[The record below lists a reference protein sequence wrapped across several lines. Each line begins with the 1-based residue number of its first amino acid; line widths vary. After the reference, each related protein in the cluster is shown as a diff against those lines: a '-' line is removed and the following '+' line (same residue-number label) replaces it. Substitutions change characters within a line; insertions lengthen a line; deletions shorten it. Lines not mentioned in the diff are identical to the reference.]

1 MPPTRHVVMALLSLC
16 CITSAVADGRFPSP
30 SRYVPLAGA
39 AAPAPAALKQESSA
53 GALYAA
59 RLETPGLMVGEAP
72 TERGPRAVLELQGGG
87 VTGALGHP
95 RLPASRRLVEVPR
108 GAAVALDV
116 DEGVCTTVSLKE
128 WGLPDRLLPVQP
140 PVPKVEGAVV
150 PYVEDHL
157 AYAKDELYPAAAA
170 EIVDRAVIRGRE
182 VALVEIRPVR
192 ANPARGE
199 LRVCPSIGVRLVAE
213 GAAVKANAEGAAA
226 KENAEAARLASPQLD
241 AALAGVVA
249 STNETAAATSGPVGV
264 GGATDEG
271 AEGMLVIVHDS
282 LVSAL
287 QPFVDWK
294 RRTGFKVEVLKT
306 SQIGVSPDDVAVKA
320 AIQQRYQQ
328 WSHPSLG
335 FVLLVGDSAYVP
347 VHVGSAMGYS
357 QPDENWYACVDGS
370 DYLPDLAIARISTQT
385 AAETTNVVNKLLMY
399 ERATFPTTAWLSK
412 AGFVGTQEADYITTI
427 ETTHD
432 YVNTTYYVPNGYQQ
446 TAYSHGAAAS
456 DRHYHSYGATRADIS
471 ASINDGRGIVEYSGH
486 GAESMWYGPGDNG
499 SASYRQADVAA
510 NTNSGMYPFVVAN
523 ACLTAH
529 INYGSDVVGETWQKS
544 ANKGSVGYWGAS
556 DYSYWDEDDILER
569 SFHQHLFSAAAPLAG
584 QLTNLAKL
592 DVYNHYGAADNV
604 AYYYQIYTL
613 LSEPSL
619 SIWLGAPKAMSMTTT
634 PSLAVGG
641 TAFEATVT
649 DGTNP
654 IAGALVAVQRSSD
667 HVLEAAYTD
676 AAGHVALT
684 LAPPPAATGT
694 IAVTATRPGRRPVET
709 TIPVDPAAGAV
720 LGLDP
725 AALDDSAGCDP
736 DGYGDPGEWVVVR
749 ATLHNYGLT
758 AATNVAATLS
768 STSKIYVTEA
778 PLVVGTLAG
787 GASQAI
793 NFHVQIGAVSCLDSA
808 TFTVAATGDGGL
820 AASTSFQATLNRDFS
835 ETRTTETM
843 EHAGAA
849 PSGWTHGAGSGT
861 DDWAIVATANNT
873 QGGQYSFHC
882 SDPDSTSEKWLA
894 TPAYTVVAP
903 NPRFEVWHQIASEAS
918 WDGGRLEISTDG
930 GANWND
936 VGSHFTEGGYDAT
949 LKGGALSG
957 QQAWTGSTSFR
968 RTVADLSS
976 YVGQTVKL
984 RFRFSSDDSV
994 NVADGGWWIDDAA
1007 FVYGAGVGC
1016 DSHKCGVPTRDTAIA
1031 SMTKGSGVTLVW
1043 RADPLAVRY
1052 KILRGAD
1059 ATKKASFV
1067 DVTAQDAD
1075 PTDTTFTDNAAG
1087 NFAAYLVV
1095 VVGPDGDGP
1104 WGAFAP

>member
-1 MPPTRHVVMALLSLC
+1 MPPFRPAALALLSLS
-16 CITSAVADGRFPSP
+16 CITFAAADARFPSP
-30 SRYVPLAGA
+30 NRFVPLAGA
-39 AAPAPAALKQESSA
+39 ATPGPAALRREGAA

-72 TERGPRAVLELQGGG
+72 TERGPRAVLELQEGG
-87 VTGALGHP
+87 VTGALGRP

-108 GAAVALDV
+108 GAAVALAV
-116 DEGVCTTVSLKE
+116 DEGTCTDVSLKD
-128 WGLPDRLLPVQP
+128 WGLPGRLLPVQP
-140 PVPKVEGAVV
+140 PVPKVEGAAV
-150 PYVEDHL
+150 PYVEDDL

-170 EIVDRAVIRGRE
+170 EIVDRAVLRGRE

-192 ANPARGE
+192 VNAARGE

-213 GAAVKANAEGAAA
+213 GAAAQANAETAAA
-226 KENAEAARLASPQLD
+226 KGNAEAARLASPQLD
-241 AALAGVVA
+241 AALAGLVA
-249 STNETAAATSGPVGV
+249 STNETTATAGPVGA
-264 GGATDEG
+264 GGGTDEG

-294 RRTGFKVEVLKT
+294 RKTGFKVEVLKT

-347 VHVGSAMGYS
+347 VHVGTAMGDS

-412 AGFVGTQEADYITTI
+412 AGFVGTQQAEYITTI

-432 YVNTTYYVPNGYQQ
+432 YVNTTYYAPNGYQQ

-456 DRHYHSYGATRADIS
+456 DRHYHSKGATRADIS

-486 GAESMWYGPGDNG
+486 GAQDMWYGPGDNG
-499 SASYRQADVAA
+499 SASYRQSDVTA

-523 ACLTAH
+523 ACLTAQ
-529 INYGSDVVGETWQKS
+529 INYGADVVGETWQKS
-544 ANKGSVGYWGAS
+544 AGKGSVGYWGAS
-556 DYSYWDEDDILER
+556 DYSYWDEDDVLER
-569 SFHQHLFSAAAPLAG
+569 SFHRHLFSADAPLAG

-592 DVYNHYGAADNV
+592 DVYNHYGATDMV

-619 SIWLGAPKAMSMTTT
+619 SIWLGAPRAMSMTTT
-634 PSLAVGG
+634 PRLVVNG

-654 IAGALVAVQRSSD
+654 IAGALVAVRRASD
-667 HVLEAAYTD
+667 NVLEAAYTD

-684 LAPPPAATGT
+684 LSPPPTATGT
-694 IAVTATRPGRRPVET
+694 IAVTATHPGRRPVET
-709 TIPVDPAAGAV
+709 TIPVDPAADAA

-725 AALDDSAGCDP
+725 ASLDDSAGCDP

-749 ATLHNYGLT
+749 ATIHNYGQAT
-758 AATNVAATLS
+758 ATNVVATLS

-778 PLVVGTLAG
+778 PLVVGALAG

-793 NFHVQIGAVSCLDSA
+793 AFHVKIGAVSCLESA
-808 TFTVAATGDGGL
+808 TFTVSAAGDGGL
-820 AASTSFQATLNRDFS
+820 AATTSFQATLNRDFN

-849 PSGWTHGAGSGT
+849 PSGWTHGGGGGT
-861 DDWAIVATANNT
+861 DDWAIVATANDT
-873 QGGQYSFHC
+873 AGGQYSFHC
-882 SDPDSTSEKWLA
+882 SDPDSTSEKWLV
-894 TPAYTVVAP
+894 TPSYAVVAP
-903 NPRFEVWHQIASEAS
+903 NPRFEVWHQIASETS

-930 GANWND
+930 GANWTD
-936 VGSHFTEGGYDAT
+936 AGSLITEGGYDAT
-949 LKGGALSG
+949 LEGGALSG
-957 QQAWTGSTSFR
+957 SQAWTGTASFR

-976 YVGQTVKL
+976 YVGRTVKF
-984 RFRFSSDDSV
+984 RFHFSSDDSG

-1007 FVYGAGVGC
+1007 FVYGSGLGC
-1016 DSHKCGVPTRDTAIA
+1016 DAHKCGVPTRDTAITT
-1031 SMTKGSGVTLVW
+1031 MTKGSGVTLVW

-1052 KILRGAD
+1052 KILRAAE

-1067 DVTAQDAD
+1067 DVTAQDSD
-1075 PTDTTFTDNAAG
+1075 PTDTTFTDAAAG